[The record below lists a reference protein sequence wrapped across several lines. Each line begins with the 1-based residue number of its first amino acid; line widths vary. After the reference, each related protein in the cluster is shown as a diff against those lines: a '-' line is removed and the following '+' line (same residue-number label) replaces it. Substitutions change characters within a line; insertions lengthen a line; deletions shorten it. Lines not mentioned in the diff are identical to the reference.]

1 MIKISISENDNLTIN
16 HNEECNTYN
25 IEIFNNDD
33 NDCIKR
39 KDVINL
45 IEHYRKGFKK
55 NFLEGDCALDGRG
68 MDYFLNKLI
77 NKVKTIDCKEK
88 EKT

>member
-1 MIKISISENDNLTIN
+1 MIKISISESDNLTVN
-16 HNEECNTYN
+16 YNEKNNTYD
-25 IEIFNNDD
+25 ISISNDD

-39 KDVINL
+39 EDVINL

-55 NFLEGDCALDGRG
+55 IFLEGNCALDGRG

>member
-1 MIKISISENDNLTIN
+1 MIKISLSENDNLIIN
-16 HNEECNTYN
+16 HNKECNMYN

-39 KDVINL
+39 RDVINL
-45 IEHYRKGFKK
+45 IERYRKGWQKILSEE
-55 NFLEGDCALDGRG
+55 NCCVTRDGIEQFLDIFIRR
-68 MDYFLNKLI
+68 
-77 NKVKTIDCKEK
+77 VKTTDFKEK

>member
-1 MIKISISENDNLTIN
+1 MIKISISENDNLVVN
-16 HNEECNTYN
+16 YNEENRTYD
-25 IEIFNNDD
+25 IEISNSGN

-55 NFLEGDCALDGRG
+55 FS
-68 MDYFLNKLI
+68 
-77 NKVKTIDCKEK
+77 
-88 EKT
+88 